1 MPVELQVAS
10 VFAGTNGFLDRLK
23 LDAVLPF
30 ETYLHEHLS
39 AHNSATLETIAKTG
53 KLEGATE
60 ADLKGG
66 CQAALDAYLREHP
79 EAAVA

>member
-10 VFAGTNGFLDRLK
+10 VFAGTQGFLDTLK
-23 LDAVLPF
+23 VEAVLPF
-30 ETYLHEHLS
+30 ETYLHEHLRTHAAAMLAAITS
-39 AHNSATLETIAKTG
+39 TG

-60 ADLKGG
+60 ADLRAG
-66 CQAALDAYLREHP
+66 CQAALDAFLREHP